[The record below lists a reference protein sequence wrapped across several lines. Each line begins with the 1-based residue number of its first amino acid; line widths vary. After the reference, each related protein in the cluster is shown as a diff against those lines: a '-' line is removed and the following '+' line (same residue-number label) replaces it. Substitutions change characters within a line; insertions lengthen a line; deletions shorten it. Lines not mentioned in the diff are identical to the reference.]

1 MEVIE
6 DNDGPIVYKRN
17 RSKRLKNILFRVSCR
32 RLIEVIEDYGVP
44 VIAEKWTDLIESYM
58 VPVKLWKLTDNIE
71 DYEVSVTCGKVG
83 RCMGI

>member
-6 DNDGPIVYKRN
+6 DYDGPIVYKRN

-44 VIAEKWTDLIESYM
+44 VIAEIDR
-58 VPVKLWKLTDNIE
+58 
-71 DYEVSVTCGKVG
+71 DYF
-83 RCMGI
+83 RL